1 MQLDADEN
9 ADPFY
14 KPPPQT
20 VLDAETS
27 TKPDPPVPTVVV
39 SEGGNDVEAAATAT
53 IEQES

>member
-14 KPPPQT
+14 KPTSQT
-20 VLDAETS
+20 VVDAETS